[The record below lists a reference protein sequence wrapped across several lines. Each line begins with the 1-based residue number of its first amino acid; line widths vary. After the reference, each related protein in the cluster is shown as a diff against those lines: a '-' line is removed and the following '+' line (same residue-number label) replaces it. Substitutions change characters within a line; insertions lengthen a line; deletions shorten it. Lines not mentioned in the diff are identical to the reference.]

1 MVYGKEH
8 PLNPFFVVYGKR
20 ETRKAPSKKKDLLED
35 GSGVNVPAVA
45 AGVSAAESG
54 ALMHGPAAFLKSGR
68 AVKANLEQLVQL
80 AAQEGLL
87 DELQS

>member
-45 AGVSAAESG
+45 AGVLGLG
-54 ALMHGPAAFLKSGR
+54 ALAFLALS
-68 AVKANLEQLVQL
+68 
-80 AAQEGLL
+80 
-87 DELQS
+87 